1 MSDIESQMLKNGL
14 IKVPVDEKS
23 AGKESPY
30 RKVAKFLFIIGAEQ
44 AADVL
49 RQLTK
54 EQIDKVVAE
63 LVTVQSI
70 DKKEAYDILNEFND
84 IYNKNK
90 NLLGGVDTAKTILT
104 EAFGEA
110 KAEKI
115 LETAVPPKMPKP
127 FEYLEGMDKDR
138 LSRILQGE
146 LPATKA
152 IVLSQLE
159 PKQAAAYISSI
170 EDEDEKKDIIL
181 RLAKLKKIDAE
192 VLTQVS
198 EALKKKLA
206 DVNLN
211 RTSSVDGVSVLAD
224 ILRKLDYETG
234 SSILDSL
241 DLEDENLTE
250 TIKRKLVTIDD
261 VINMNPKH
269 IQYLI
274 SPMTDKE
281 LALLIHNQSEE
292 FRKVIL
298 ANMSK
303 SRAALV
309 LDEEQYM
316 GPVLKR
322 DLNNTVDHFLARVKN
337 EAERGRVIIVKD
349 EDDKFVY

>member
-14 IKVPVDEKS
+14 IKVPIDEKS

-30 RKVAKFLFIIGAEQ
+30 KRVAKFLFIIGAEQ

-110 KAEKI
+110 RAEEI

-170 EDEDEKKDIIL
+170 EDEDEKK
-181 RLAKLKKIDAE
+181 
-192 VLTQVS
+192 T
-198 EALKKKLA
+198 
-206 DVNLN
+206 
-211 RTSSVDGVSVLAD
+211 
-224 ILRKLDYETG
+224 
-234 SSILDSL
+234 
-241 DLEDENLTE
+241 
-250 TIKRKLVTIDD
+250 
-261 VINMNPKH
+261 
-269 IQYLI
+269 
-274 SPMTDKE
+274 
-281 LALLIHNQSEE
+281 
-292 FRKVIL
+292 
-298 ANMSK
+298 
-303 SRAALV
+303 
-309 LDEEQYM
+309 
-316 GPVLKR
+316 
-322 DLNNTVDHFLARVKN
+322 
-337 EAERGRVIIVKD
+337 
-349 EDDKFVY
+349 